1 MNRPQIK
8 LSPRFK
14 IFVDKILPNVPF
26 WDLCCDHGYVGLEI
40 FFNKKSSEVH
50 LVDQVPHIMQKIA
63 KYLQDNLEDT
73 SGIEL
78 HIESAQN
85 LKVPLTGTV
94 LIAGVGGKTIQIIVQ
109 ELLKTKLLHAT
120 RLLLSPHTDLK
131 AFNELIQTQEFQT
144 LYTLTEKVPL
154 DEGGII
160 KTLFVFDQSSLL
172 R

>member
-14 IFVDKILPNVPF
+14 VFVEKVLPNVPF

-50 LVDQVPHIMQKIA
+50 LVDQVPHIMEKIA
-63 KYLQDNLEDT
+63 KYLQDNFEVT
-73 SGIEL
+73 KGIHL

-85 LKVPLTGTV
+85 LKMPLEGTV

-109 ELLKTKLLHAT
+109 ELLKNKLLHAT

-131 AFNELIQTQEFQT
+131 AFNELVETQEFQSQ
-144 LYTLTEKVPL
+144 YTLIEKVPL

-160 KTLFVFDQSSLL
+160 KTLFVFEQ
-172 R
+172 